1 MTQVAKGMGNLVDP
15 KLMDELTKSGV
26 KYNSADVLMVTKNA
40 DGKLLWLEKG
50 NPKKG
55 LEHILNHS
63 DDLLAKGV
71 DVNNIPAFIKNDLL
85 TQAPINTG
93 RNANGL
99 FADFAYNNQKFRL
112 AYGDNGFI
120 VSLFPIK

>member
-1 MTQVAKGMGNLVDP
+1 MTQMPKGKGNLVDP
-15 KLMDELTKSGV
+15 KLMDELAKSGV
-26 KYNSADVLMVTKNA
+26 KYNSDEVLMVTKNL

-71 DVNNIPAFIKNDLL
+71 DVHNIPAFIKNDLL
-85 TQAPINTG
+85 TQPLLIQEEMLMVYLLISHIII
-93 RNANGL
+93 RNL
-99 FADFAYNNQKFRL
+99 D
-112 AYGDNGFI
+112 
-120 VSLFPIK
+120 